1 MAMPVIEA
9 NRRTMLGLSAA
20 AIGAAGLMSA
30 TTAFAADPV
39 AGPPRT
45 DLTPA
50 QALAR
55 LIEGNRKFVAD
66 EDNVSDI
73 STRRRLELA
82 RGQAPFAAL
91 VGCAD
96 SRVGPEQL
104 FGSGLGEMFIV
115 RTAGNYVDDAGY
127 GSLAYAVAALGVP
140 LIVVMGHERCGA
152 VDAATKL
159 VANNDQLPPSLTRMV
174 QPILPAVV
182 DARASLTAG
191 RDLLDHAIHMNV
203 RHVVKTLRES
213 TDPLLATP
221 MREGKVMVVGAYYDL
236 DTGAVDFFDRG

>member
-1 MAMPVIEA
+1 MNLPIIEA
-9 NRRTMLGLSAA
+9 DRRTMLGLSAA
-20 AIGAAGLMSA
+20 ALGAASLMSVS
-30 TTAFAADPV
+30 TANAADPV

-45 DLTPA
+45 SLTPA
-50 QALAR
+50 QALER
-55 LIEGNRKFVAD
+55 LMEGNRKFVAD
-66 EDNVSDI
+66 EDNVSDL

-159 VANNDQLPPSLTRMV
+159 VIDNQQLPPSLTRMV

-182 DARASLTAG
+182 DARATVGAG
-191 RDLLDHAIHMNV
+191 GDLLDHAIHTNV

-213 TDPLLATP
+213 NDPLLAAP
-221 MREGKVMVVGAYYDL
+221 MREGRVMVVGAYYDL